1 MIFQRLVHFPRR
13 INHFLTPR
21 FNSTLSSSP
30 SNAGMFGRVL
40 AVVAAAG
47 AGGFFYDFL
56 SQKNLQKLSD
66 AIDEDL
72 KWDEEWDRYVRVPS
86 ERVDEIK
93 SWFISPNM
101 DIVKQREKFDTD
113 NDIGT
118 REIVMIRH
126 GQYVTEE
133 DAFGNLTDL
142 GVRQAKL
149 TGERL
154 AEILKDR
161 NVRII
166 YFSNMPRA
174 KQTAAEIAKFF
185 PNVALVETPLL
196 AEAIPAEPDPPSS
209 NCPEYDPEEGKRM
222 ESAYRTFFA
231 RPIGDKNESVD
242 ILVGHGNCFR
252 LFVCRALQIDPRYW
266 LRMGI
271 YNCGISRI
279 ELFKSG
285 RVSVRGVG
293 DVGHIPGKFV
303 TYS

>member
-1 MIFQRLVHFPRR
+1 MIFQRLVCLPKSRL
-13 INHFLTPR
+13 NGVLSTR
-21 FNSTLSSSP
+21 FSSTVATP
-30 SNAGMFGRVL
+30 SNAGMVGRIL
-40 AVVAAAG
+40 SVVAAAG
-47 AGGFFYDFL
+47 IGGFFYDFL
-56 SQKNLQKLSD
+56 SNKNLQKLSESID
-66 AIDEDL
+66 ADL
-72 KWDEEWDRYVRVPS
+72 KWDDEWDRYVRVPA

-93 SWFISPNM
+93 SWFVSPNM
-101 DIVKQREKFDTD
+101 DIVKQREKFDSE

-126 GQYVTEE
+126 GQYVTSEE
-133 DAFGNLTDL
+133 GFGNLTEL
-142 GVRQAKL
+142 GVRQAKM
-149 TGERL
+149 TGARL

-161 NVRII
+161 NVRVI
-166 YFSNMPRA
+166 YHSNMPRA

-185 PNVALVETPLL
+185 PNVALIETPLL

-209 NCPEYDPEEGKRM
+209 NCPDFEPEEGKRM
-222 ESAYRTFFA
+222 ESGFRTFFA
-231 RPIGDKNESVD
+231 RPIGEKNDSVD

-266 LRMGI
+266 LRMAI
-271 YNCGISRI
+271 YNCGISRV

-293 DVGHIPGKFV
+293 DIGHIPGKFV

>member
-1 MIFQRLVHFPRR
+1 MILNRLFRGSRIDRVVFRR
-13 INHFLTPR
+13 FT
-21 FNSTLSSSP
+21 TASSQP
-30 SNAGMFGRVL
+30 SNAGMVGRVV
-40 AVVAAAG
+40 AVLAAAG

-56 SQKNLQKLSD
+56 SHKNLEKLSD
-66 AIDEDL
+66 SFDEDL
-72 KWDEEWDRYVRVPS
+72 KWDEEWDRYVRVPP

-101 DIVKQREKFDTD
+101 DIVKEREKFDTD

-126 GQYVTEE
+126 GQYVTAEE
-133 DAFGNLTDL
+133 GFGNLTEL
-142 GVRQAKL
+142 GKVQAKI
-149 TGERL
+149 TGKRL
-154 AEILKDR
+154 SEILRNR
-161 NVRII
+161 NVRVI
-166 YFSNMPRA
+166 YHSNMPRA
-174 KQTAAEIAKFF
+174 KQTAMEIAKFF
-185 PNVALVETPLL
+185 PNVALIETPLL

-209 NCPEYDPEEGKRM
+209 NCPEFEPEEGKRL

-231 RPIGDKNESVD
+231 RPIGDKNDSVD

-266 LRMGI
+266 LRMAI

-293 DVGHIPGKFV
+293 DIGHIPAESV